1 MPSDA
6 ASGRTAAGGE
16 PSRRLFARFR
26 LRHPSQFV
34 VAAFFAAIVVGTIL
48 LSLPVAREGA
58 AATSFT
64 TALFTATSAVCV
76 TGLAVVDTGT
86 YWSGFGEGTILVLIQ
101 LGGFGF
107 MTLASMLAVVVY
119 RNLGMRARLLAQA
132 ETKALDLGDVRRIVV
147 GVAIVSF
154 AFEAV
159 SAVILALRFGTAYGE
174 TAGRALYLGVF
185 HAVSAFNNAGF
196 SVFADNLKGFVADAW
211 VICVIALG
219 FIVGGIGFP
228 VLFEVK
234 REWRRPSHWSLHTK
248 LTLVMTVALIV
259 GGTAAVLA
267 FEWGNSATLGGMSVP
282 AKGLAGFFQGVSPR
296 TAGFDAVDIGALTEP
311 TLLLTMILMFIGGGS
326 AGTAGGVKVTTVAL
340 LGAMVRAEA
349 RGEPSV
355 EVMEKRVPSSAQ
367 RQALAVVMAG
377 LFAVLAGTFV
387 LMAAEGIGM
396 KGALFES
403 FSAFGT
409 VGLTTG
415 VTSELTSVGRLVLV
429 VLMFVGRVGP
439 ITFGAALAM
448 REHHR
453 RFRYPEE
460 RPIVG

>member
-1 MPSDA
+1 MPTRA
-6 ASGRTAAGGE
+6 ASARTVAGGGTW
-16 PSRRLFARFR
+16 RRLLARFR

-34 VAAFFAAIVVGTIL
+34 VAAFFAAIVVGTVL
-48 LSLPVAREGA
+48 LSLPLATEGS
-58 AATSFT
+58 AATPFT

-76 TGLAVVDTGT
+76 TGLSVVDTGA

-107 MTLASMLAVVVY
+107 MTLASMLALVVY
-119 RNLGMRARLLAQA
+119 RNLGVRGRLLAQA

-147 GVAIVSF
+147 GVAVVSF

-159 SAVILALRFGTAYGE
+159 SAALLALRFGTAYGE
-174 TAGRALYLGVF
+174 APGRALYLGVF

-196 SVFADNLKGFVADAW
+196 SVFADNLVGFVGDAW
-211 VICVIALG
+211 IICVIALG

-234 REWRRPSHWSLHTK
+234 KSWRRPSHWSLHTK
-248 LTLVMTVALIV
+248 LTLLMTAALIV

-282 AKGLAGFFQGVSPR
+282 AKGLAGFFHGVSPR
-296 TAGFDAVDIGALTEP
+296 TAGFNAVDIGAMTEP
-311 TLLLTMILMFIGGGS
+311 TLLVTMILMFVGGGS

-349 RGEPSV
+349 RGDTSV
-355 EVMEKRVPSSAQ
+355 EVMEKRVPGAAQ
-367 RQALAVVMAG
+367 RQALAVVLAG
-377 LFAVLAGTFV
+377 FFAVLAGTFV
-387 LMAAEGIGM
+387 LMTAEGIGL
-396 KGALFES
+396 KGALFEA

-409 VGLTTG
+409 VGLSTG
-415 VTSELTSVGRLVLV
+415 VTADLTPVGRLVLV
-429 VLMFVGRVGP
+429 ALMFVGRVGP

-448 REHHR
+448 REQRR